1 MSGMSV
7 PGMNGCRSQVAG
19 GELGTR
25 RVRGSPDP
33 HFLLLPPAKRP
44 LWIADLQIGMICH
57 FALNTSEISIPRS
70 FFQSCFIRYV
80 PNLELLEPASPAT
93 LRSHLQRSPMVSG
106 HPLPGASRTF
116 GPALPWADHNR
127 AYSPPFIAAR
137 QPFFLSL
144 GVGIAIAFET
154 LY

>member
-1 MSGMSV
+1 M
-7 PGMNGCRSQVAG
+7 VAG
-19 GELGTR
+19 R
-25 RVRGSPDP
+25 KSRVASWEPAGCAD
-33 HFLLLPPAKRP
+33 LLIRIFCFCLQRSG
-44 LWIADLQIGMICH
+44 LCGADLQIGMICH

-80 PNLELLEPASPAT
+80 PNPELLEPASPAT

-127 AYSPPFIAAR
+127 AYSPPFIDAR